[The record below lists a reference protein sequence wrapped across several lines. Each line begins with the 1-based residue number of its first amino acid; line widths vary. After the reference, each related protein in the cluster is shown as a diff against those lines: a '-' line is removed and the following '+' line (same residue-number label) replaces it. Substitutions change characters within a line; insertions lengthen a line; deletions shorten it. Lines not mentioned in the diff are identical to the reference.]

1 VIQLKEDIFRSSLL
15 RKKKFVPCVNPY
27 IENRFPNGR
36 RKKAMKVNDALVDGS
51 DNSGEKTSK
60 EYEANATRTIVK
72 V

>member
-1 VIQLKEDIFRSSLL
+1 M
-15 RKKKFVPCVNPY
+15 PCVNPY